1 MTAASFR
8 GDFLPGSVRCI
19 TLTCPHG
26 RIVRRDRKFPEVM
39 ISDSIS
45 KNNIVEIF
53 FFFKKGG
60 VFSVIREGLP

>member
-53 FFFKKGG
+53 FFF
-60 VFSVIREGLP
+60 